1 MGFNPIKIKDIVW
14 IEGANLCSNIY
25 AIGKNDVTI
34 VDTGSGDI
42 SDLISQSLRKIGL
55 DINNVSKVILT
66 HSHFDHVGGL
76 LEILTYTSPIIF
88 IHPSELKFLELPKQA
103 RIHGLNENQT
113 IHTETRDLKVL
124 HTPGHTYG
132 SICLYDEANSLLFTG
147 DTVFPGGSF
156 GRTDLPTGD
165 ENMLIKSLK
174 RLSELKVE
182 TMLPGHDRPVYEKAY
197 LHIKSSFEQAKA
209 FFGVEN
215 L

>member
-1 MGFNPIKIKDIVW
+1 MNFSPIKIKDIVW
-14 IEGANLCSNIY
+14 IEGFNLCSNIY
-25 AIGKNDVTI
+25 AIGESDITI

-42 SDLISQSLRKIGL
+42 SDLISNSLRKIGL
-55 DINNVSKVILT
+55 NIGNVSKVILT

-76 LEILTYTSPIIF
+76 IEILNYTSPTIF
-88 IHPSELKFLELPKQA
+88 IHPSELEFLEIPRQVN
-103 RIHGLNENQT
+103 IHELNENQT

-124 HTPGHTYG
+124 HTPGHTCG
-132 SICLYDEANSLLFTG
+132 SVCLYDEENALLFTG

-182 TMLPGHDRPVYEKAY
+182 IMLPGHNKPVLKKAY
-197 LHIKSSFEQAKA
+197 LHIKSSFQQAKA
-209 FFGVEN
+209 FFGVES